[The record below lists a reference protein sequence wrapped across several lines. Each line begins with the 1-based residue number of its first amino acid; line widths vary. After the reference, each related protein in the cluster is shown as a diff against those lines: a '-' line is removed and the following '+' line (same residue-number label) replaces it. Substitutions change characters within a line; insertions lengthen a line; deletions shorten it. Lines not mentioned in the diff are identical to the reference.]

1 VSSLEITGLVAIIVI
16 SAFALLG
23 IIVAIPIFRL
33 VNRIRLLVEKL
44 SESLIPLVENLN
56 STMSHLNS
64 EISSIN
70 ELTQSAGSIVNQ
82 FEKIIRLARII
93 VTNPIIKLIS
103 TSIGFADGIKKA
115 VGKNNKNNSSKEKEE
130 EAKNEL

>member
-1 VSSLEITGLVAIIVI
+1 MSPLEITGLLAIILI
-16 SAFALLG
+16 SAFVLVG

-64 EISSIN
+64 EISSIS
-70 ELTQSAGSIVNQ
+70 ELTQSGVSIVKQ
-82 FEKIIRLARII
+82 FEKIIRLAR
-93 VTNPIIKLIS
+93 
-103 TSIGFADGIKKA
+103 
-115 VGKNNKNNSSKEKEE
+115 
-130 EAKNEL
+130 